1 LFHKKSVNF
10 IRTLRQS
17 RFVRFQAVVKA
28 IQAQYVGLLSFAI
41 FVGLQ
46 FIDTSNE
53 DLQEMLHE
61 TLIFNR

>member
-17 RFVRFQAVVKA
+17 RLVRFQAVVKA

-46 FIDTSNE
+46 FIDTSYE
-53 DLQEMLHE
+53 GLQEMLHE
-61 TLIFNR
+61 TIFNR